1 MFSTLSSFLPA
12 ALQQTDDKFAKR
24 ASSSQL
30 QAPANPSPAAAES
43 TEQTVTPASQAAEA
57 KPAEETA
64 HKRKRNTHEVCI
76 VFYLPI
82 AYGERSTLES
92 YPCARG
98 DRHWAPDANRICIS
112 ELTILSV
119 FFDPVPAYKR
129 VRRWHSLLVP
139 GRTVHTLFC
148 ALRLPSGRGRTS

>member
-12 ALQQTDDKFAKR
+12 ALQQTDDKQAKR

-43 TEQTVTPASQAAEA
+43 TEQTVTPASAEA

-76 VFYLPI
+76 RILFYSVT
-82 AYGERSTLES
+82 YSERSTLES
-92 YPCARG
+92 CPCARG
-98 DRHWAPDANRICIS
+98 DARRHWARMLNHIYIS

-119 FFDPVPAYKR
+119 FFDPVPVRKR
-129 VRRWHSLLVP
+129 VRRWH
-139 GRTVHTLFC
+139 
-148 ALRLPSGRGRTS
+148 

>member
-12 ALQQTDDKFAKR
+12 ALQQTDDRQAKR

-43 TEQTVTPASQAAEA
+43 TEQTVTLASQAAEA

-82 AYGERSTLES
+82 TYGERSTLES

-98 DRHWAPDANRICIS
+98 DRHWAPDANCIS
-112 ELTILSV
+112 ELTSYLYSSILYL
-119 FFDPVPAYKR
+119 PASAYGAAT
-129 VRRWHSLLVP
+129 VYRWTYSLL
-139 GRTVHTLFC
+139 R
-148 ALRLPSGRGRTS
+148 A